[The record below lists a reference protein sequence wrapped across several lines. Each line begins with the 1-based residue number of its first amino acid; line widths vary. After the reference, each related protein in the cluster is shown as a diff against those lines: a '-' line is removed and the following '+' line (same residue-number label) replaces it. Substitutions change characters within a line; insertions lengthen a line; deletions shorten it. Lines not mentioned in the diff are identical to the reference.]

1 MDHLQYKKLRKTL
14 GTQQDVAELL
24 GVTRKTVQERELK
37 KVKIKT
43 EAGLAIQM
51 LSQDRVKPQ
60 RLSITDG
67 KVITDIKKNME

>member
-1 MDHLQYKKLRKTL
+1 
-14 GTQQDVAELL
+14 
-24 GVTRKTVQERELK
+24 VQERELK

-60 RLSITDG
+60 NLCGSS
-67 KVITDIKKNME
+67 